1 MRKIVFALLVAAVA
15 MPALAQEEK
24 KMPVDN
30 APVVEMQRDHEA
42 FEKAHKEQRA
52 QFKATQEKMEKLVK
66 EYNKLK
72 GKKKEAKRA
81 EIEQEISA
89 MRDKQLEFRKAQLV
103 QFEERLAR
111 MKAEF
116 AQENTAENKAQ
127 WVIQKTD
134 ALIAADGNM
143 KALFPRPKRRGA
155 DTDRPHRDFGPR
167 GFGPRGPKPEAPDM
181 DD

>member
-1 MRKIVFALLVAAVA
+1 MKKIVFALLVAVVA
-15 MPALAQEEK
+15 MPALAQEAK
-24 KMPVDN
+24 QMPVHN
-30 APVVEMQRDHEA
+30 APAMEMQRDHEA

-72 GKKKEAKRA
+72 GKKKDAKRA
-81 EIEQEISA
+81 EIEQEIGA
-89 MRDKQLEFRKAQLV
+89 IHEKQLEFRKAQLA
-103 QFEERLAR
+103 QFEERLNR

-127 WVIQKTD
+127 WVTQKTD

-155 DTDRPHRDFGPR
+155 DMDRPHRGFGHK
-167 GFGPRGPKPEAPDM
+167 GFGPRGPQEEVED
-181 DD
+181 